1 MVIKTIVVTAA
12 VAVALAG
19 CGTSADG
26 AARGAVDVVASTNVW
41 ADVARQVTA
50 GTKVTVT
57 SIISDPNADPHS
69 YEASTRNELA
79 VSEASLI
86 IENGGGYDDFMTTLR
101 DGSGAKGTVLDAV
114 KIAGTTG
121 NEHVWYDFPAVAK
134 VADRIAGVLAAKDAP
149 DARRFRSN
157 AAAFT
162 ARLSALEAGEAELRA
177 KSAGAG
183 VAVTEPV
190 PLYLLAACGLV
201 DRTPAAF
208 SDAVANGVDVP
219 PRVLQQ
225 TLALFAKKQVRLLV
239 YNAQTVGPQTQQVQQ
254 AARAHGIPVVPV
266 TETLPAGDTY
276 LTWMSHNLDA
286 VRKALGDG

>member
-1 MVIKTIVVTAA
+1 MVIKTIVVAAA

-26 AARGAVDVVASTNVW
+26 AARGTVDVVASTNVW

-79 VSEASLI
+79 VSQASLI

-134 VADRIAGVLAAKDAP
+134 VADRIAAVLAAKDAP
-149 DARRFRSN
+149 DAARFRSN
-157 AAAFT
+157 ATEFT

-177 KSAGAG
+177 RYAGEG
-183 VAVTEPV
+183 VAITEPV
-190 PLYLLAACGLV
+190 PLYLLTACGLV

-254 AARAHGIPVVPV
+254 AARAAGIPVVPV
-266 TETLPAGDTY
+266 TETLPAGQDY
-276 LTWMSHNLDA
+276 LSWMTGNLDA

>member
-1 MVIKTIVVTAA
+1 MVIKTIVVAAA

-26 AARGAVDVVASTNVW
+26 AARGTVDVVASTNVW

-79 VSEASLI
+79 VSQASLI

-134 VADRIAGVLAAKDAP
+134 VADRIAAVLAAKDAP
-149 DARRFRSN
+149 DAARFRSN
-157 AAAFT
+157 ATEFT

-177 KSAGAG
+177 RYAGEG
-183 VAVTEPV
+183 VAITEPV
-190 PLYLLAACGLV
+190 PLYLLTACGLV

-225 TLALFAKKQVRLLV
+225 TLALFAKKQVRLLF

-254 AARAHGIPVVPV
+254 AARANGIPVVPV
-266 TETLPAGDTY
+266 TETLPAGQDY
-276 LTWMSHNLDA
+276 LSWMTGNLDA

>member
-1 MVIKTIVVTAA
+1 MVIKTIVVTAT

-26 AARGAVDVVASTNVW
+26 AARGTVDVVASTNVW
-41 ADVARQVTA
+41 AGVARQITA

-79 VSEASLI
+79 VSQASLI

-114 KIAGTTG
+114 RIAGTTG

-134 VADRIAGVLAAKDAP
+134 VADRIAAVLAAKDAP
-149 DARRFRSN
+149 DAKRLRSN

-162 ARLSALEAGEAELRA
+162 ARLTALEAGEAQLRA
-177 KSAGAG
+177 KYAGAG
-183 VAVTEPV
+183 VAITEPV
-190 PLYLLAACGLV
+190 PLYLLTACGLV
-201 DRTPAAF
+201 NRTPAAF

-225 TLALFAKKQVRLLV
+225 TLALFAEKQVRLLV

-254 AARAHGIPVVPV
+254 AARANGIPVVPV
-266 TETLPAGDTY
+266 TETLPAGQDY
-276 LTWMSHNLDA
+276 LSWMTGNLDA
-286 VRKALGDG
+286 VGKALGDG

>member
-1 MVIKTIVVTAA
+1 MVIKTIVVAAA

-26 AARGAVDVVASTNVW
+26 AARGTVDVVASTNVW

-79 VSEASLI
+79 VSQASLI

-134 VADRIAGVLAAKDAP
+134 VADRIAAVLAAKDAP
-149 DARRFRSN
+149 DAARFRSN
-157 AAAFT
+157 ATEFT

-177 KSAGAG
+177 RYAGEG
-183 VAVTEPV
+183 VAITEPV
-190 PLYLLAACGLV
+190 PLYLLTACGLV

-254 AARAHGIPVVPV
+254 AARANGIPVVPV
-266 TETLPAGDTY
+266 TETLPAGQDY
-276 LTWMSHNLDA
+276 LSWMTGNLDA

>member
-1 MVIKTIVVTAA
+1 MVIKTIVVAAA

-26 AARGAVDVVASTNVW
+26 AARGTVDVVASTNVW

-79 VSEASLI
+79 VSQASLI

-134 VADRIAGVLAAKDAP
+134 VADRIAAVLAAKDAP
-149 DARRFRSN
+149 DAARFRSN
-157 AAAFT
+157 ATEFT

-177 KSAGAG
+177 RYAGEG
-183 VAVTEPV
+183 VAITEPV
-190 PLYLLAACGLV
+190 PLYLLTACGLV

-225 TLALFAKKQVRLLV
+225 TLALFAKKRVRLLV

-254 AARAHGIPVVPV
+254 AARAAGIPVVPV
-266 TETLPAGDTY
+266 TETLPAGQDY
-276 LTWMSHNLDA
+276 LSWMTGNLDA

>member
-1 MVIKTIVVTAA
+1 MVIKTIVVAAA
-12 VAVALAG
+12 VAVAMAG

-26 AARGAVDVVASTNVW
+26 AARGTVDVVASTNVW

-79 VSEASLI
+79 VSQASLI

-134 VADRIAGVLAAKDAP
+134 VADRIAAVLAAKDAP
-149 DARRFRSN
+149 DAARFRSN
-157 AAAFT
+157 ATEFT

-177 KSAGAG
+177 RYAGEG
-183 VAVTEPV
+183 VAITEPV
-190 PLYLLAACGLV
+190 PLYLLTACGLV

-254 AARAHGIPVVPV
+254 AARANGIPVVPV
-266 TETLPAGDTY
+266 TETLPAGQDY
-276 LTWMSHNLDA
+276 LSWMTGNLDA

>member
-1 MVIKTIVVTAA
+1 MVIKTIVVAAA
-12 VAVALAG
+12 VAVAMAG

-26 AARGAVDVVASTNVW
+26 AARGTVDVVASTNVW

-79 VSEASLI
+79 VSQASLI

-134 VADRIAGVLAAKDAP
+134 VADRIAAVLAAKDAP
-149 DARRFRSN
+149 DAARFRSN
-157 AAAFT
+157 ATEFT

-177 KSAGAG
+177 RYAGEG
-183 VAVTEPV
+183 VAITEPV
-190 PLYLLAACGLV
+190 PLYLLTACGLV

-225 TLALFAKKQVRLLV
+225 TLALFAKKRVRLLV

-254 AARAHGIPVVPV
+254 AARAAGIPVVPV
-266 TETLPAGDTY
+266 TETLPAGQDY
-276 LTWMSHNLDA
+276 LSWMTGNLDA

>member
-1 MVIKTIVVTAA
+1 MVIKTIVVAAA
-12 VAVALAG
+12 VAVAMAG

-26 AARGAVDVVASTNVW
+26 AARGTVDVVASTNVW

-79 VSEASLI
+79 VSQASLI

-134 VADRIAGVLAAKDAP
+134 VADRIAAVLAAKDAP
-149 DARRFRSN
+149 DAARFRSN
-157 AAAFT
+157 ATEFT

-177 KSAGAG
+177 RYAGEG
-183 VAVTEPV
+183 VAITEPV
-190 PLYLLAACGLV
+190 PLYLLTACGLV

-254 AARAHGIPVVPV
+254 AARAAGIPVVPV
-266 TETLPAGDTY
+266 TETLPAGQDY
-276 LTWMSHNLDA
+276 LSWMTGNLDA